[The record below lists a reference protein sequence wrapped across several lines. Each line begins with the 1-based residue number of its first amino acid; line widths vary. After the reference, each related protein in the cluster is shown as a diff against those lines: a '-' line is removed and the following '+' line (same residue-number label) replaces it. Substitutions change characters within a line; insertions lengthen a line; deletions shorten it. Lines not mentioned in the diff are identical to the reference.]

1 MNIKQALKYKNKLA
15 KKIQETAQ
23 KVARYN
29 SVDEGVVRPYD
40 VNELLAQLQTLTEEM
55 VELKTKIHLANRDM
69 YSYIFRLS
77 ELKAM
82 VKHMRIVDCTEGVN
96 VSLSRFGE
104 NPTSVKTSVINRLDM
119 DNLIEKLESEI
130 DLIQD
135 KLDIHN
141 GTTYLN

>member
-104 NPTSVKTSVINRLDM
+104 NPTSVKTSVISRLDM
-119 DNLIEKLESEI
+119 DNLIENLESEI

>member
-1 MNIKQALKYKNKLA
+1 MNIKQALKNKNKLA

-23 KVARYN
+23 KIARYN
-29 SVDEGVVRPYD
+29 SVDDGVVRPYD
-40 VNELLAQLQTLTEEM
+40 VNDLLAQLQNLTEEM

-82 VKHMRIVDCTEGVN
+82 VKHLRIVDCTEGVN
-96 VSLSRFGE
+96 VSMSRFAE
-104 NPTSVKTSVINRLDM
+104 STQSVKSSVINRLDM
-119 DNLIEKLESEI
+119 DNLIERLELEI
-130 DLIQD
+130 DSIQD

>member
-23 KVARYN
+23 KISRYN

-40 VNELLAQLQTLTEEM
+40 VNELLSQLQSQTGEM
-55 VELKTKIHLANRDM
+55 VELKTKIHLANRDV

-82 VKHMRIVDCTEGVN
+82 VKHLRVVDCTEGVN
-96 VSLSRFGE
+96 VSLSRFAE
-104 NPTSVKTSVINRLDM
+104 NTSSVKTSVINRLDM

-130 DLIQD
+130 DSIQD

>member
-1 MNIKQALKYKNKLA
+1 MNIKQALKNKNKLA

-23 KVARYN
+23 KIARYN
-29 SVDEGVVRPYD
+29 SVDDGVVRPYD
-40 VNELLAQLQTLTEEM
+40 VNELLAQLQNLTEEM

-82 VKHMRIVDCTEGVN
+82 VKHLRIVDCTEGVN
-96 VSLSRFGE
+96 VSMSRFAE
-104 NPTSVKTSVINRLDM
+104 STQSVKSSVINRLDM
-119 DNLIEKLESEI
+119 DNLIERLELEI
-130 DLIQD
+130 DSIQD